1 MWEAIGW
8 GVLVFL
14 AAYGALTLLE
24 PLYRAVTRQRLASS
38 TQEQASFILKLREV
52 PASKQEVSEMIDAM
66 LAERLDQKGIELTS
80 AVRREIR
87 RECCRRIS
95 ARGRGPL
102 AVPPSKNVAS

>member
-1 MWEAIGW
+1 MWETIRW

-24 PLYRAVTRQRLASS
+24 PLYRAVTKQRLASS

-66 LAERLDQKGIELTS
+66 LAERLEEKEIELTS
-80 AVRREIR
+80 AMRRKIR
-87 RECCRRIS
+87 RDVVDEL
-95 ARGRGPL
+95 ARADVVR
-102 AVPPSKNVAS
+102 